1 MRRQLQHD
9 CGAEGGVGGGLVDGG
24 EIVLVVSRSS
34 GNRPAAARCN
44 DQPALARPLHRG
56 PDRGSQAAFGPMKE
70 TYE

>member
-1 MRRQLQHD
+1 
-9 CGAEGGVGGGLVDGG
+9 
-24 EIVLVVSRSS
+24 VVSRSS